1 MPTKIIR
8 PNENMRLR
16 YSVPRSRVVEI
27 EVEADR
33 PVKSYVVRTR
43 GLELFDEGSQNFKYF
58 GGFPEARRRH
68 HQELILPFD
77 DGHWW
82 LLIVNPSKIHSVE
95 VFYDVYF

>member
-16 YSVPRSRVVEI
+16 YSVPRSRIVEFEI
-27 EVEADR
+27 EADH
-33 PVKSYVVRTR
+33 PVQSFIVRTR
-43 GLELFDEGSQNFKYF
+43 GLELFDEGSPSFKYY
-58 GGFPEARRRH
+58 GGFPEARRRQ

-82 LLIVNPSKIHSVE
+82 LLIVNPSNTRSVE
-95 VFYDVYF
+95 VFYDVNF